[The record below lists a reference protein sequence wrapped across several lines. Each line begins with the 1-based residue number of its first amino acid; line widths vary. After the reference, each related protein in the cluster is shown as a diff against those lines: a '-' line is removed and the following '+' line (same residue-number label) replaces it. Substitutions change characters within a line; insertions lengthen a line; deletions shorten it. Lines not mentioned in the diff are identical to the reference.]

1 MKKTILLVLLMLSV
15 GCATVTLPLADG
27 DKGEVMTFKGFASTM
42 IVTVPGGVDGEGN
55 VIADKQVEINAH
67 ALETPLL
74 EGLKALAPYIAI
86 MGAN

>member
-1 MKKTILLVLLMLSV
+1 MKAILLVLIMLSV

-42 IVTVPGGVDGEGN
+42 LVTVPGGVDAEGN
-55 VIADKQVEINAH
+55 VLADKQVEINAH

-74 EGLKALAPYIAI
+74 EGLKAIAPYMAI
-86 MGAN
+86 MGSN

>member
-1 MKKTILLVLLMLSV
+1 MKTILLVLVILSV

-27 DKGEVMTFKGFASTM
+27 DAGEVMTFRGFASTM
-42 IVTVPGGVDGEGN
+42 TVTVPGGVDAEGN

-74 EGLKALAPYIAI
+74 EGLKAIAPYIAI

>member
-1 MKKTILLVLLMLSV
+1 MKAILLVLVMLSA

-42 IVTVPGGVDGEGN
+42 IVTVPGGVDAEGN

-67 ALETPLL
+67 AMETPLL
-74 EGLKALAPYIAI
+74 EGLKAIAPYIAI

>member
-1 MKKTILLVLLMLSV
+1 MKAVLLVLVMLSV

-42 IVTVPGGVDGEGN
+42 LVTVPGGVDAEGN
-55 VIADKQVEINAH
+55 VLADKQVEINAH

-74 EGLKALAPYIAI
+74 EGLKAIAPYIAI
-86 MGAN
+86 MGSN

>member
-1 MKKTILLVLLMLSV
+1 MMKTILLVLVILSV

-27 DKGEVMTFKGFASTM
+27 DAGEVMTFRGFASTM
-42 IVTVPGGVDGEGN
+42 TVTVPGGVDAEGN

-74 EGLKALAPYIAI
+74 EGLKAIAPYIAI

>member
-1 MKKTILLVLLMLSV
+1 MKAILLVLVMLSV

-42 IVTVPGGVDGEGN
+42 IVTVPGGVDAEGN

>member
-1 MKKTILLVLLMLSV
+1 MKTILLVLIMLSV

-42 IVTVPGGVDGEGN
+42 LVTVPGGVDSEGN

>member
-1 MKKTILLVLLMLSV
+1 MMKTFLLVLVILSV

-27 DKGEVMTFKGFASTM
+27 DAGEVMTFRGFASTM
-42 IVTVPGGVDGEGN
+42 TVTVPGGVDAEGN

-74 EGLKALAPYIAI
+74 EGLKAIAPYIAI

>member
-1 MKKTILLVLLMLSV
+1 MKKIILIVLLMLSA

-42 IVTVPGGVDGEGN
+42 IVTIPGGVDGEGN

-67 ALETPLL
+67 AMEAPLL
-74 EGLKALAPYIAI
+74 EGLKAIAPYIAI
-86 MGAN
+86 IGSN

>member
-1 MKKTILLVLLMLSV
+1 MKAILLVLVMLSV

-42 IVTVPGGVDGEGN
+42 LVTVPGGVDAEGN
-55 VIADKQVEINAH
+55 VLADKQVEINAH

-74 EGLKALAPYIAI
+74 EGLKAIAPYIAI
-86 MGAN
+86 MGSN

>member
-1 MKKTILLVLLMLSV
+1 MKAILLVLVMLSA

-42 IVTVPGGVDGEGN
+42 IVTIPGGVDSAGN
-55 VIADKQVEINAH
+55 VLADKQVEINAH
-67 ALETPLL
+67 AMETPLL
-74 EGLKALAPYIAI
+74 EGLKAIAPYIAI